1 MEGAII
7 TAWVGGLLIGS
18 FIVLHF
24 WVVGRAAGCSTGY
37 ACVVDKLNKNGN
49 LFGKIDPLKMFFII
63 GLPIGGLLHSTIFQ
77 GSIEVS
83 YAMGVYDAILPD
95 DTLTKT
101 LILFVGGI
109 LLGFGA
115 RLAGGCTTGHALVGG
130 ALLNW
135 SSILAA
141 VLFFAFATMTTWIIF
156 SVLN

>member
-1 MEGAII
+1 MEGAIV
-7 TAWVGGLLIGS
+7 TAWMGGLLIGS

-37 ACVVDKLNKNGN
+37 ACVVNMMHKDIN
-49 LFGKIDPLKMFFII
+49 LFGNIDPLKMFFIL
-63 GLPIGGLLHSTIFQ
+63 GLPLGGLLHTTIFQ
-77 GSIEVS
+77 GSVEVS
-83 YAMGVYDAILPD
+83 YAMGVYDSIFPD
-95 DTLTKT
+95 DTIAKT

-135 SSILAA
+135 SSILTA
-141 VLFFAFATMTTWIIF
+141 VLFFAFATITTWILF
-156 SVLN
+156 SVFS